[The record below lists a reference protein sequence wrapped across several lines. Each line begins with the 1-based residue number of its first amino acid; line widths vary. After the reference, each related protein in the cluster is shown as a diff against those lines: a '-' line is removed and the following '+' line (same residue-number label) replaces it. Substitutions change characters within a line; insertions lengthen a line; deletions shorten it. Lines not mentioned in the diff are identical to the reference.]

1 MLLLRIIII
10 DDEPHYLLV
19 TKEIMLIHD
28 REMDIVTSS
37 SPNEALEW
45 IRENKPDCVISDYK
59 MPEMN
64 GIEFTR
70 RLRESSQV
78 PVILYTNQSMEHVV
92 DEAFEAGVSDYVKKE
107 NDGLH
112 FILLLRRIKNVV
124 DKHRLEIQMMKNT

>member
-1 MLLLRIIII
+1 
-10 DDEPHYLLV
+10 
-19 TKEIMLIHD
+19 LIHD

-45 IRENKPDCVISDYK
+45 IRENNPDCVISDYK